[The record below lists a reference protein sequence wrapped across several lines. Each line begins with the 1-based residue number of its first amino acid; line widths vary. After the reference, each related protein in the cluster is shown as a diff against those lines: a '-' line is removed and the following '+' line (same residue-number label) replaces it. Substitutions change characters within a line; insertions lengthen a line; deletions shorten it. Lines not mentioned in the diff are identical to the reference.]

1 MGAWDAMVTVGLGL
15 RGELAGSTFRF
26 RRLDLR
32 RGRGL
37 TRGLLGLG
45 LIRGLLGLGLTR
57 GLLGLGLLSPNL
69 QNLILDS
76 A

>member
-1 MGAWDAMVTVGLGL
+1 MVTVGLGL

-69 QNLILDS
+69 QNLIPDS